1 MASWL
6 KQSRKPKAKGLEA
19 HFKGSQHCRNF
30 KAEILLLCIMV
41 IVMLLLHD
49 MVFVMLFPH
58 YVVIAMLSLHTVV
71 IVMGNS

>member
-49 MVFVMLFPH
+49 MVFPH
-58 YVVIAMLSLHTVV
+58 YVVIAMLSLHTVA